1 MTTDPRA
8 AAIVESTINLAHALG
23 MHVVAE
29 GVETDPVRARLADLG
44 CELAQ
49 GFLFCPAMP
58 ADQVPL
64 DAGSSPGRSGSAAGT
79 AADGS
84 VRSMVR
90 PLGLPFDPI
99 ERAGETWEQHFGPA
113 SAMRAATSVF
123 RVQQILLARFDEVL
137 KPHEL
142 TFARYEV
149 LVLLTFSRSGELP
162 LKVIGSRLMV
172 HPTSVT
178 NAIDRLVA
186 AGYVD
191 RRPNPNDGRGVLA
204 GDHRAGPGGGRDGDG
219 RADRPR
225 LRSRR
230 PARGRSR
237 RSCSTSSSGSG
248 SGRVTWPT
256 PAASTRDSWTSYYLG
271 HGSRRT
277 AAVAAAVRRGGG
289 RREDPRRR
297 LHHALRRRGRP
308 RLRPGRRVR
317 GPGLRADRLS
327 GRVPVHPRP
336 ARRAATAGGPGP
348 SASSPASATRS
359 RPTSATR

>member
-1 MTTDPRA
+1 MSTELPAGTLELELTEDLFMADPVRARAAIRRLLDAGVSLVVDDYGTGFSSLGYLRDLHDIRGLKLDRSFVGPMTTDPRA

-29 GVETDPVRARLADLG
+29 GVETDAGPGAARGPGLRAGPGLPLLPGR
-44 CELAQ
+44 
-49 GFLFCPAMP
+49 CPP
-58 ADQVPL
+58 IRCPWT
-64 DAGSSPGRSGSAAGT
+64 AGSSPARSVSAAGT

-84 VRSMVR
+84 VRPMVR

-204 GDHRAGPGGGRDGDG
+204 GITAQG
-219 RADRPR
+219 RAVVGT
-225 LRSRR
+225 
-230 PARGRSR
+230 A
-237 RSCSTSSSGSG
+237 
-248 SGRVTWPT
+248 
-256 PAASTRDSWTSYYLG
+256 
-271 HGSRRT
+271 T
-277 AAVAAAVRRGGG
+277 AALTDLDFGLGDLPEADRAQLF
-289 RREDPRRR
+289 DI
-297 LHHALRRRGRP
+297 LK
-308 RLRPGRRVR
+308 RVR
-317 GPGLRADRLS
+317 LGAGDVADAS
-327 GRVPVHPRP
+327 VD
-336 ARRAATAGGPGP
+336 AR
-348 SASSPASATRS
+348 
-359 RPTSATR
+359 